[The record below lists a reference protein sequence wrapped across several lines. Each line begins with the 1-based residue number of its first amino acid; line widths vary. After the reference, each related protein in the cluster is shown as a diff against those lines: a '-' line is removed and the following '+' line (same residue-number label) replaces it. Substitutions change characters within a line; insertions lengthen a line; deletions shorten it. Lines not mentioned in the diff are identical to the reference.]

1 MSEAELVQGLLGSIQ
16 VVISVFSMFFA
27 MTSAYIA
34 GLYFFLNRAPLSLR
48 LLAYLLLSIGLLFL
62 GGSAAVQQR
71 LQENLFAAMGKL
83 PNAVVAVDALR
94 NPIAVSLPQGLSL
107 QEVGIAIG
115 WATALSVYLAL
126 GYLTFFYHWRAGPRL
141 AELESRAAA

>member
-1 MSEAELVQGLLGSIQ
+1 MCIRDR
-16 VVISVFSMFFA
+16 
-27 MTSAYIA
+27 AY
-34 GLYFFLNRAPLSLR
+34 F
-48 LLAYLLLSIGLLFL
+48 LLSVGLLFL

-94 NPIAVSLPQGLSL
+94 NPIAVSLPHGVSL

-115 WATALSVYLAL
+115 WATALGVYLAL
-126 GYLTFFYHWRAGPRL
+126 GYLTFFYHWRPSARL
-141 AELESRAAA
+141 AELEPRIAA